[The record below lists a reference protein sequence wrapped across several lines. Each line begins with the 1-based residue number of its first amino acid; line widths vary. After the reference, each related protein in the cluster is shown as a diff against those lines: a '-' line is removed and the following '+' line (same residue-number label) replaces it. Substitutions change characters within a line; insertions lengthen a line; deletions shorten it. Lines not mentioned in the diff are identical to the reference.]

1 MTYYVGIDIAK
12 FEHVASILDSKTG
25 ELVLDSFRFDN
36 SIKGFKNLLSN
47 LSKLNNIDIVIGF
60 ESTAHYH
67 QTLFNY
73 LTQNHYKCYLINPL
87 MISRFRSI
95 SLRDAKNDNIDS
107 RAISNFLLLEH
118 KYLID
123 EEFSNNELKE
133 LCLQRDYLI
142 RNSSQIKIKLVSY
155 LDRVFPELSN
165 TIPKGTLYS
174 KGLLAILKEYPTAK
188 KISEVRIDHLINI
201 AKTASSGRYKESR
214 VIKIKE
220 AAKSSI
226 GFDSMA
232 LGLKIKQ
239 SIETIEILKRQID
252 EINTVITSHE
262 LVINSPLHQIKGINS
277 IEIAYIMSAI
287 ISINRFESPE
297 KLVAYA
303 GLDPKV
309 RQSGTWKAS
318 KTRMSK
324 RGNVLLRYALIWT
337 ANNIRKH
344 PSKMQDYYTLKKS
357 QNKSHYNALG
367 HCATKLIRYIFWIL
381 NNPDKEFV
389 N

>member
-47 LSKLNNIDIVIGF
+47 LSKLNNVDIVIGF

-155 LDRVFPELSN
+155 LDRVFPELSS

-277 IEIAYIMSAI
+277 IEIGYIMSAI

-324 RGNVLLRYALIWT
+324 RGNALLRYALIWT

>member
-12 FEHVASILDSKTG
+12 FQHVASILDSISG
-25 ELVLDSFRFDN
+25 ELVLDSFKFDN
-36 SIKGFKNLLSN
+36 SIEGFKSLLSN
-47 LSKLNNIDIVIGF
+47 VSKLNDDVVFGF

-67 QTLFNY
+67 QNLFNY
-73 LTQNHYKCYLINPL
+73 LTQNHFKCYLINPL

-107 RAISNFLLLEH
+107 RTISNFLLLEH

-142 RNSSQIKIKLVSY
+142 KYSTNLKIKLVSY
-155 LDRVFPELSN
+155 LDRTFPELCN
-165 TIPKGTLYS
+165 TIPDGTLYS
-174 KGLLAILKEYPTAK
+174 KGVLAILKEYPTAK
-188 KISEVRIDHLINI
+188 KISKVRIDHLINI
-201 AKTASSGRYKESR
+201 AKSASKGRYKESM

-220 AAKSSI
+220 VSKSSVGI
-226 GFDSMA
+226 DSAA
-232 LGLKIKQ
+232 LAIKIVQ
-239 SIETIEILKRQID
+239 SIESLELNKKQID
-252 EINTVITSHE
+252 AINQEISNNE

-277 IEIAYIMSAI
+277 IEIGYIMSAI
-287 ISINRFESPE
+287 ISINRFDSPE
-297 KLVAYA
+297 KIVAYA
-303 GLDPKV
+303 GLDSKV
-309 RQSGTWKAS
+309 RQSGTWSAS

-344 PSKMQDYYTLKKS
+344 PSKMQDYYNLKRS

-367 HCATKLIRYIFWIL
+367 HCATKLVRYIFWIL
-381 NNPDKEFV
+381 KNPDKEFI